1 MTEVGLDELNC
12 LLRGFVPQ
20 SRILV
25 VNVCRKKVEGD
36 RMAAMSP
43 APAHSCLEKQ
53 FVVASVVV
61 ERARDKDVVECLVW
75 LDVALF
81 AEVMVWMLRSATV

>member
-1 MTEVGLDELNC
+1 
-12 LLRGFVPQ
+12 
-20 SRILV
+20 
-25 VNVCRKKVEGD
+25 
-36 RMAAMSP
+36 MAAMSP